1 MKSANSTHII
11 YENVIHF
18 EFGKRNKVI
27 SRHHVTA
34 VTFACALPLE
44 VTLSL
49 TSQISNREI
58 NSRSFS
64 FDIYKD
70 YNFELKYI
78 GKSFNSTELIYGKIT
93 IDQAENNDEIGIKK
107 CWATER

>member
-1 MKSANSTHII
+1 MKSINSTHII

-49 TSQISNREI
+49 TSQIIDRNI
-58 NSRSFS
+58 NSRTFT
-64 FDIYKD
+64 FDIFKD
-70 YNFELKYI
+70 YNFEQKYI
-78 GKSFNSTELIYGKIT
+78 GKAFNSTELIYGKIT
-93 IDQAENNDEIGIKK
+93 TDQAENNDQIGIKK
-107 CWATER
+107 CWATKR

>member
-1 MKSANSTHII
+1 MKTINSTHII

-49 TSQISNREI
+49 TSQIIDRNI
-58 NSRSFS
+58 NSRTFT
-64 FDIYKD
+64 FDIFKD
-70 YNFELKYI
+70 YNFEQKYN
-78 GKSFNSTELIYGKIT
+78 GKAFNSRELIFGKIT
-93 IDQAENNDEIGIKK
+93 TDQAENNDQIGIKK
-107 CWATER
+107 CWATQR